1 MRTLY
6 TILFYLL
13 LPFILLRLLWRGFRA
28 PAYWQR
34 WSERFGYF
42 PPLPATP
49 TIWIHAVSVGEVQ
62 ASLTLIQ
69 ELQKRYPRH
78 PLLITTMTPTGSKRV
93 QDLFGNSVSHFYLP
107 YDLPGAVTRFLN
119 QVQPQLAILMETELW
134 PNLLFACQRR
144 KIPVLLLNA
153 RLSVPS
159 AAGYRKISGFMRQM
173 LNCLTVIAAQTEA
186 DANRFLSLGATA
198 DQVQITGNL
207 KFDSRLPANLS
218 EQVES
223 LRQQWG
229 TDRLIWIAAS
239 THEGEEEQI
248 LAAFLQVKRHFK
260 HLLLV
265 LVPRHPERFNR
276 VTTLCKQRGFVTVRR
291 SEGRMCT
298 SQTDIYIGDTMGEL
312 PYIYAACDVAFVGG
326 SLVPIG
332 GHNLMEPAA
341 VGLPILVGPYTFECA
356 HISRRLWEEGVAYQV
371 NNFVEL
377 ATALKMLLGD
387 KTQRREMGAKGRQ
400 FVQQNR
406 GALGRVLTILNTYLG
421 DSSPVTVVAIPTLT
435 SPVISSGTQ

>member
-1 MRTLY
+1 
-6 TILFYLL
+6 
-13 LPFILLRLLWRGFRA
+13 
-28 PAYWQR
+28 
-34 WSERFGYF
+34 
-42 PPLPATP
+42 
-49 TIWIHAVSVGEVQ
+49 
-62 ASLTLIQ
+62 
-69 ELQKRYPRH
+69 
-78 PLLITTMTPTGSKRV
+78 
-93 QDLFGNSVSHFYLP
+93 
-107 YDLPGAVTRFLN
+107 
-119 QVQPQLAILMETELW
+119 
-134 PNLLFACQRR
+134 
-144 KIPVLLLNA
+144 
-153 RLSVPS
+153 
-159 AAGYRKISGFMRQM
+159 MRQM
-173 LNCLTVIAAQTEA
+173 LTCVTVIAAQTEA
-186 DANRFLSLGATA
+186 DANRFLDLGATA
-198 DQVQITGNL
+198 DQVQVTGNL
-207 KFDSRLPANLS
+207 KFDSRLPTNLS
-218 EQVES
+218 EQVEA

-291 SEGRMCT
+291 SEGRICT

-312 PYIYAACDVAFVGG
+312 PYLYAACDVAFVGG

-341 VGLPILVGPYTFECA
+341 VGLPIIVGPYTFECA

-377 ATALKMLLGD
+377 ATVLKMLLGD
-387 KTQRREMGAKGRQ
+387 KKQRREMGDKGRL

-406 GALGRVLTILNTYLG
+406 GALEKILTIVNNYLG
-421 DSSPVTVVAIPTLT
+421 NQSSVTVVSIPTLT
-435 SPVISSGTQ
+435 MD